1 MDRETLERVR
11 VSAGLAP
18 GSWMAQAR
26 LARVLRR
33 VDGQWLEAWQAATRA
48 TELAPDEPRTHFIAG
63 LLALDRSEHRRA
75 AAAFGRVCEL
85 RPDSVAGHTNRA
97 VALMRGPGRVPR
109 NYNPAWPI
117 TLGQAE
123 QFWARL
129 WLAARFIAGI
139 GFVGAVAAAA
149 VRSAGEAGLVL
160 LVEIGLV
167 VVVARWLWSRTTTS
181 QWRVLSRMSRYDTS
195 FATGLAAPAVALLL
209 FAVASGLAFAG
220 SDLFAVALGLGVL
233 ALAGET
239 LVDHL
244 RRSVLV
250 FLSGPLIEPVSL
262 LLAAVRQ
269 RPTASR
275 ARRALEVAI
284 WRLLARLWLISVATW
299 LIVVLPIAPAMVT
312 RAATLLATVAAVEV
326 WSSVLRRTARSAA
339 SQLGWLVRNDPLLP
353 IAFCGAVASTV
364 GSAGLAISSG
374 TAAAEN
380 VVSTTGGLL
389 VLLAVLYLLRLILA
403 FVPRV
408 LHWLRI
414 PVRGPYAFPPHP
426 GALIPYD
433 RLEQC

>member
-1 MDRETLERVR
+1 
-11 VSAGLAP
+11 
-18 GSWMAQAR
+18 
-26 LARVLRR
+26 
-33 VDGQWLEAWQAATRA
+33 
-48 TELAPDEPRTHFIAG
+48 
-63 LLALDRSEHRRA
+63 
-75 AAAFGRVCEL
+75 
-85 RPDSVAGHTNRA
+85 
-97 VALMRGPGRVPR
+97 
-109 NYNPAWPI
+109 
-117 TLGQAE
+117 
-123 QFWARL
+123 
-129 WLAARFIAGI
+129 
-139 GFVGAVAAAA
+139 
-149 VRSAGEAGLVL
+149 
-160 LVEIGLV
+160 
-167 VVVARWLWSRTTTS
+167 
-181 QWRVLSRMSRYDTS
+181 MSRYDTS

-220 SDLFAVALGLGVL
+220 SDLFTVALGLGVL